1 MVIKNQ
7 GLILHFSH
15 IMPILHIVIL
25 ALVQGITEF
34 LPISSSGHL
43 LLTHAVLDGSVS
55 PDAWGGE
62 FNSGSRG
69 ACWLAARGAALFQE
83 RCCEYAAWDSV
94 AGAGRFIRS
103 GRAVQCFPYCGID
116 PGFGRRIFAAP
127 DPARFPALGRD
138 RFCGTGALGLEALS
152 QGAETCVFMDN
163 ARDSLA
169 LARENAAAL
178 KVGEEAQFILKDAA
192 KLGVRPENILPRDL
206 IFLDPPYRKNLIP
219 QAIESLQNNNWL
231 AENAFFV
238 IEAEKGFAAEI
249 PGLDIQDSRAYGE
262 TLLMLAIALSR

>member
-1 MVIKNQ
+1 MRIVGGKYRSR
-7 GLILHFSH
+7 ILKAPKSDA
-15 IMPILHIVIL
+15 IRPTSDKVR
-25 ALVQGITEF
+25 G
-34 LPISSSGHL
+34 
-43 LLTHAVLDGSVS
+43 AV
-55 PDAWGGE
+55 
-62 FNSGSRG
+62 FNMLRSRG
-69 ACWLAARGAALFQE
+69 VL
-83 RCCEYAAWDSV
+83 
-94 AGAGRFIRS
+94 AGAQ
-103 GRAVQCFPYCGID
+103 AVDC
-116 PGFGRRIFAAP
+116 
-127 DPARFPALGRD
+127 
-138 RFCGTGALGLEALS
+138 FCGTGALGLEALS

-178 KVGEEAQFILKDAA
+178 KAGEEAQFILKDAA